1 MSLKDGILDPEGQ
14 AVASALGRM
23 GFDEVKDVR
32 IGKVI
37 EIELEDG
44 IADAEV
50 RVKQMCEQILS
61 NPVIEKFHI
70 QTEQS

>member
-1 MSLKDGILDPEGQ
+1 VSLKDGIHDPEGQ

-23 GFDEVKDVR
+23 GFAEVKDVR
-32 IGKVI
+32 IGKII

-44 IADAEV
+44 TADADG
-50 RVKQMCEQILS
+50 RIQQMCEQILS